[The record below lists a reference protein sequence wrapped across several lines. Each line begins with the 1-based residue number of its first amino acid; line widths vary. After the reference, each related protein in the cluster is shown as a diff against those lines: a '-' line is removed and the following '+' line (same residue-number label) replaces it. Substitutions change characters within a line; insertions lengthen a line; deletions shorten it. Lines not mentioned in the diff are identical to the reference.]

1 MKKLVGIKDPEEFWR
16 CFSKEREKIQKK
28 RRNLPFSKK
37 IEILS
42 FMQKLFPKN
51 RSLGGQASFSS

>member
-1 MKKLVGIKDPEEFWR
+1 MKKLLGIKDSEEFWKV
-16 CFSKEREKIQKK
+16 FSKEREKIRKK

-42 FMQKLFPKN
+42 SIQKLFPKN
-51 RSLGGQASFSS
+51 R